1 MPTVEISSH
10 EHEWEHGATARCAE
24 CGGHASDYSVITVE
38 GRTVHEICARTCS
51 WCDERVLAANS
62 GFAVNGNG
70 LLVRLCESCHDN
82 HTWTCRDC
90 DTLHTD
96 DAWHDDAVCTS
107 CESERAERAER
118 EARFARVI
126 GGYHNPERRAQTAPI
141 SSAWTRANGDRH
153 FGVELECEMASDTF
167 CDDERQDTARALL
180 EVANA
185 DTRRMWAEHDG
196 SLNWG
201 FELIT
206 QPMGLDAHAELWPR
220 VLTQTAARALRSHD
234 TRTCGLHVHVSRR
247 GLTTL
252 QIARAVV
259 FLNAPENEVLVRAIA
274 RRYGN
279 SYCRIAKKAL
289 RNAADSHDRYEM
301 LNLTN
306 SRTVEFRLFRGTLR
320 AETVLACVE
329 FANAVLEF
337 ARTAS
342 NTALTTDAFLAHV
355 YDAANAADTKHLR
368 RFFARRV
375 TERAAPR
382 YEPLKSAIESLT
394 KRALRAPRV
403 TDNTA
408 RWAEV

>member
-1 MPTVEISSH
+1 MTMPVRI
-10 EHEWEHGATARCAE
+10 CAE
-24 CGGHASDYSVITVE
+24 CECEVHDDDEDACHID
-38 GRTVHEICARTCS
+38 GRFVHGCCVRFCGR
-51 WCDERVLAANS
+51 CDEATLTQTSSYARNGS
-62 GFAVNGNG
+62 GLV
-70 LLVRLCESCHDN
+70 VRLCDTCLCEETWSCV
-82 HTWTCRDC
+82 DC
-90 DTLHTD
+90 DTLYTTD
-96 DAWHDDAVCTS
+96 AYGSDGVCLACEEVQRERDADAR
-107 CESERAERAER
+107 RAAC
-118 EARFARVI
+118 VI
-126 GGYHNPERRAQTAPI
+126 GGYHNSARRVETMAIPST
-141 SSAWTRANGDRH
+141 WTRAHGERYI
-153 FGVELECEMASDTF
+153 GVELEVEMADADA
-167 CDDERQDTARALL
+167 DDDSRHDTARALL
-180 EVANA
+180 DVANA
-185 DTRRMWAEHDG
+185 DMRRLWAEHDG
-196 SLNWG
+196 SLTWG

-206 QPMGLDAHAELWPR
+206 QPMGLDAHAALWPR
-220 VLTQTAARALRSHD
+220 VLSHHTARALRSHD

-289 RNAADSHDRYEM
+289 RNAAQSFDRYEM
-301 LNLTN
+301 LNITS

-342 NTALTTDAFLAHV
+342 NSELTTHAFLEHV
-355 YDAANAADTKHLR
+355 YDVANAADTKHLR

-382 YEPLKSAIESLT
+382 YVPLQQSIEFIT